1 MAPLETLSA
10 KAPGPSHQSQWSGVL
25 RRALVAMLAAW
36 LLVAVTAGNI
46 CHHHTARSEA
56 TCSICHFGHQPAQP
70 RAASQRVAV
79 MVIFDGGMIPDNLE
93 MPAGPALPRSP
104 SRAPP
109 AV

>member
-1 MAPLETLSA
+1 MTPLETVSA
-10 KAPGPSHQSQWSGVL
+10 KISGPSRQREWSGVL

-46 CHHHTARSEA
+46 CHHHTVHSEA

-70 RAASQRVAV
+70 RVASQRVAV
-79 MVIFDGGMIPDNLE
+79 MVIFDWGMIPDNLE
-93 MPAGPALPRSP
+93 MPVDPALPRSP

-109 AV
+109 AA

>member
-1 MAPLETLSA
+1 VT
-10 KAPGPSHQSQWSGVL
+10 APGTSRGSEWSAIL
-25 RRALVAMLAAW
+25 RGALVAMLAVW

-46 CHHHTARSEA
+46 CHHHTAGSES

-70 RAASQRVAV
+70 QAASQRVAV
-79 MVIFDGGMIPDNLE
+79 LVIFDGGMIPGNPE
-93 MPAGPALPRSP
+93 TPAGPALPRSP

>member
-1 MAPLETLSA
+1 MTIPTPTRGS
-10 KAPGPSHQSQWSGVL
+10 KWSGLL
-25 RRALVAMLAAW
+25 RRALVAMLIAW

-46 CHHHTARSEA
+46 YHHHTAGSEA

-70 RAASQRVAV
+70 QAASQRVVALAV
-79 MVIFDGGMIPDNLE
+79 FDNGTILDNIE
-93 MPAGPALPRSP
+93 AHVGPPLPRSP